1 MKAWLLLLCLIPLLA
16 FSDDSIVTGTAQ
28 EKASEAV
35 KPYDRLGR
43 DNVTIRA
50 QHKGGGGSSDYD
62 YKASWGSYARTV
74 TSTKDIEVTITQP
87 RREKQPLKLE
97 FFFVVKGDSKRY
109 AKQAGAL
116 DLPEGEGSAV
126 FSTSSK
132 QSQSRWVYLGVH
144 ERSGERIEGWLVR
157 ALNNDRII
165 GIAASSPSLEELAAD
180 PQKLKGLLAPTEF
193 RRVTSRRMAIR

>member
-1 MKAWLLLLCLIPLLA
+1 MKALLLLSFLLTSLA
-16 FSDDSIVTGTAQ
+16 FAKDPTTPDKALE
-28 EKASEAV
+28 EKPPETL

-50 QHKGGGGSSDYD
+50 QQKSGGSSSDYS
-62 YKASWGSYARTV
+62 YKASWGSYVRTV
-74 TSTKDIEVTITQP
+74 TSTKDIEVTISQP

-97 FFFVVKGDSKRY
+97 FFFVIKGDSGKY

-132 QSQSRWVYLGVH
+132 QGQSRWVYMGIQ

-157 ALNNDRII
+157 ALKDDRII
-165 GIAASSPSLEELAAD
+165 GIAASSPSMEELAAY
-180 PQKLKGLLAPTEF
+180 PAKLKGLLTASGSPPN
-193 RRVTSRRMAIR
+193 